1 MNEEFACLLTNGKQ
15 TKKNLI
21 TKVTYIKS
29 RDLLKEKKKDALST
43 EIWNF
48 VETWPTYLKYIGGG

>member
-1 MNEEFACLLTNGKQ
+1 MGNRP
-15 TKKNLI
+15 KKNLI